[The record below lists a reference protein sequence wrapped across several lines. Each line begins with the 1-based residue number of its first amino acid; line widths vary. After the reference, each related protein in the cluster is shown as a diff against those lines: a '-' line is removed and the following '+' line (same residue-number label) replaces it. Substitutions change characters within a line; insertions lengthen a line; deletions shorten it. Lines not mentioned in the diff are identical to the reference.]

1 MIYLDTEGVGF
12 HGVTVLLQ
20 YAQDDGEIKLWNVWK
35 EPIGETLELLEW
47 IAEQEVCMFNAAFDW
62 FHISKIYTMFLEFN
76 NPDAIPEDH
85 IDALAVC
92 EEKARFLDFCIKP
105 KSTIDI
111 MLHARKG
118 PYQSLMKRK
127 AIRVKRI
134 PNLLCEAVRNEL
146 EERVHLD
153 NIYFA
158 KRKDP
163 NATQWQIKE
172 AKDKD
177 GEIDPDFKDIVLT
190 FHASGQLKELAR
202 HALGVKED
210 LILKFTDIQ
219 PHEHWKPVELGY
231 APFAMAIGKPGNW
244 KGSWPEVIRHY
255 ISHWFYNPLAKKY
268 AEDDV
273 VYTRDLYKHFGAPPP
288 GDDDSELASMVGAAR
303 WRGFKVDL
311 KKIAKQRAELIVKTG
326 KTPTAPKQAR
336 LYIEEKMDDTEKIA
350 LHDGTAAIIL
360 ESIAGKENKD
370 GVWEYVWINE
380 DGTPHPAAIRAREV
394 LQARRNNKERE
405 NWDKLLLA
413 RHFHASFKVIGTL
426 STRMSGDNKLN
437 PQGIKNK
444 KNVRD
449 CFPLAD
455 FDRGFVLSGGD
466 FVSFEVVLMEAVY
479 NDPRLRE
486 DLLKVVV
493 CPDCNGKGCEDC
505 KNTGEVRQSI
515 HGLFAVELFDI
526 DYDTIMGSKGT
537 SNFYTDGKRGIF
549 SQSYGGNEHTIA
561 NKLGIDLEIATKASE
576 GFMDRY
582 PGIRKARERTQ
593 ERFCSM
599 RQPGGIG
606 SKVEWHEPADYE
618 ESLLG
623 FRRYF
628 TLENTICKVL
638 FDIAEKPPKSWKNV
652 RIKVRR
658 RDRLQTASGAAQSAL
673 FAAAFNIQ
681 ANSMRQ
687 AANHRI
693 QSSGAGIT
701 KAVQRSIW
709 NLQPG
714 GVGPWRVRTM
724 NVHDEIHTVTRP
736 EYVDRVAEAVA
747 VKVESYRE
755 QVPLIEIEWSKKERS
770 WADK

>member
-1 MIYLDTEGVGF
+1 M
-12 HGVTVLLQ
+12 VLLQ
-20 YAQDDGEIKLWNVWK
+20 YAKDDGEIKMHQIWK

-47 IAEQEVCMFNAAFDW
+47 IAEQDVCMFNASFDW
-62 FHISKIYTMFLEFN
+62 FHLSKCYTTFVEFN
-76 NPDAIPEDH
+76 NPDAVPEDH

-92 EEKARFLDFCIKP
+92 EEKARFLDLCIKP

-118 PYQSLMKRK
+118 PYQSLMKRND
-127 AIRVKRI
+127 IRVKRI
-134 PNLLCEAVRNEL
+134 PTLLSEAVRAEL
-146 EERVHLD
+146 ESRVQLD
-153 NIYFA
+153 DIYFA

-163 NATQWQIKE
+163 NATQWQIRDVKNE
-172 AKDKD
+172 D
-177 GEIDPDFKDIVLT
+177 GDVDSDFKDIVLK
-190 FHASGQLKELAR
+190 FNASGQLKELAR
-202 HALGVKED
+202 HALGIKDDV
-210 LILKFTDIQ
+210 LLKFADVQ
-219 PHEHWKPVELGY
+219 PHNKWKPVELGY
-231 APFAMAIGKPGNW
+231 APFAMAIGSPADW

-255 ISHWFYNPLAKKY
+255 ISHWAYNTLAMRY
-268 AEDDV
+268 AVDDV
-273 VYTRDLYKHFGAPPP
+273 VYTRDLYKYFGSPPP

-303 WRGFKVDL
+303 WRGFKIDVEKIKAQRNEL
-311 KKIAKQRAELIVKTG
+311 IAKTG
-326 KTPTAPKQAR
+326 NTPTAPKQAR
-336 LYIEEKMDDTEKIA
+336 IYIEQVMDTTEKVA
-350 LHDGTAAIIL
+350 LHEGTAAIIL
-360 ESIAGKENKD
+360 ESIAGKENTA
-370 GVWEYVWINE
+370 GVWEFAWHNE
-380 DGTPHPAAIRAREV
+380 DGTPHPAAIRAKEV
-394 LQARRNNKERE
+394 LQARRSNKERE
-405 NWDKLLLA
+405 NWDKLLRA
-413 RHFHASFKVIGTL
+413 GHFHASFKVIGTL

-437 PQGIKNK
+437 PQGIKAK
-444 KNVRD
+444 KHVRS

-479 NDPRLRE
+479 DDPKLRE
-486 DLLKVVV
+486 DLTA
-493 CPDCNGKGCEDC
+493 GK
-505 KNTGEVRQSI
+505 SI

-537 SNFYTDGKRGIF
+537 TNHYTDGKRGIF

-561 NKLGIDLEIATKASE
+561 TKLGIDIEIATKASD

-582 PGIRKARERTQ
+582 PGIRKARERTTD
-593 ERFCSM
+593 RFCSM

-606 SKVEWHEPADYE
+606 TAVEWHEPADYE

-628 TLENTICKVL
+628 TLENQICKAL
-638 FDIAEKPPKSWKNV
+638 FDLAEKPPKTWKNV

-658 RDRLQTASGAAQSAL
+658 RDRLQTASGACQSAL

-681 ANSMRQ
+681 AQSMRQ

-701 KAVQRSIW
+701 KNVQRNIW

-714 GVGPWRVRTM
+714 GVYPWRVRTL

-736 EYVDRVAEAVA
+736 EYVEDVAEIVNTT
-747 VKVESYRE
+747 VESYRE
-755 QVPLIEIEWSKKERS
+755 QVPLIEIEWNKEERS